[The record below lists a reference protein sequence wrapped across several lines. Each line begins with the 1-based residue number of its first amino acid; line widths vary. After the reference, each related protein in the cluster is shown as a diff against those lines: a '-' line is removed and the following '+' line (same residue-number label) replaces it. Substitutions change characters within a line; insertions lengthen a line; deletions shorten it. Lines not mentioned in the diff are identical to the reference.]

1 LEDIRSLD
9 DIATPGSFWLN
20 PPHAR
25 DDQGNKVDPIEVML
39 QYEEEATDKSNLRDE
54 GSVSVQQSQESEDHS
69 EAVEDM
75 SDDELAR
82 ILADMDSSS

>member
-25 DDQGNKVDPIEVML
+25 DDQGNKVDPLEVML
-39 QYEEEATDKSNLRDE
+39 QYEEEAAKSYLRVE
-54 GSVSVQQSQESEDHS
+54 GSVSVQSQDSEDSS